1 MTSEEEPTSAG
12 LQLSYSQV
20 DITKGLVVDDM
31 PDTHILSFD
40 FDVLPALHVET
51 TSEVLSTIQ
60 LAATIFSLIA
70 SATKLLSTL
79 KRKISHGTDMALL
92 KRDDVPEDVQ
102 RRTDYLDETNLLHRH
117 FKKMMHHHG
126 IASQREEG
134 IPNRP
139 DSIAV
144 DVNNKRLTALSVMK
158 QKRISSSMVSGT
170 GGVAT
175 GDIEMATLHSPKNKT
190 TSAVFTNPLK
200 NESKE
205 EATKEMEKKQEKEEE
220 KEETTI
226 LLNVVEDK
234 PSEESSGESSGESP
248 TEITVQVEAVKENTK
263 VTGSVVKEAA
273 LASTEKTIIEK
284 QNAKI
289 ADLEEQ
295 NYELLIRLEALEQM
309 IIPTEAE
316 LKAAPQSSLLA
327 ASMKNVLSAVS

>member
-1 MTSEEEPTSAG
+1 M
-12 LQLSYSQV
+12 

-31 PDTHILSFD
+31 PDIHVLSFD

-51 TSEVLSTIQ
+51 TSEVLSPIQ
-60 LAATIFSLIA
+60 LLATIFSLIA

-79 KRKISHGTDMALL
+79 KRKISHGTDMVLL
-92 KRDDVPEDVQ
+92 KRNDVPEDVQ

-134 IPNRP
+134 RP
-139 DSIAV
+139 KSPESIAV

-158 QKRISSSMVSGT
+158 QKRISSIMMSGA

-175 GDIEMATLHSPKNKT
+175 GDIEMATLHTPKNN

-205 EATKEMEKKQEKEEE
+205 EATKEKEEKQENEEE
-220 KEETTI
+220 KKETTK
-226 LLNVVEDK
+226 LPNVVEEK
-234 PSEESSGESSGESP
+234 PSGESSGEIP
-248 TEITVQVEAVKENTK
+248 TEITVQVNAVIENTSREVAGTGSAVKA
-263 VTGSVVKEAA
+263 AA
-273 LASTEKTIIEK
+273 LAPTEKTIIEE

>member
-1 MTSEEEPTSAG
+1 M
-12 LQLSYSQV
+12 

-70 SATKLLSTL
+70 SATKLLSTM
-79 KRKISHGTDMALL
+79 KRKISHRTDMALL

-134 IPNRP
+134 RPNSP
-139 DSIAV
+139 ESIAV

-158 QKRISSSMVSGT
+158 QKRTSSIMMSGA

-175 GDIEMATLHSPKNKT
+175 GDIEMATLHTPKNN
-190 TSAVFTNPLK
+190 TSAVFTNPLQ

-205 EATKEMEKKQEKEEE
+205 EATKEKEEKQENEQEKK
-220 KEETTI
+220 ETI
-226 LLNVVEDK
+226 KLPNVVEEK
-234 PSEESSGESSGESP
+234 PSGESSGEIP
-248 TEITVQVEAVKENTK
+248 TEITAQVNAVKENT
-263 VTGSVVKEAA
+263 TGSREVAGTGSAVKAAA
-273 LASTEKTIIEK
+273 LAPTEKTIIEE

-316 LKAAPQSSLLA
+316 LKAAPESSLLA

>member
-158 QKRISSSMVSGT
+158 QKRISSSMVSGG

-234 PSEESSGESSGESP
+234 PSGESP

>member
-158 QKRISSSMVSGT
+158 QKRISSSMVSGG

-205 EATKEMEKKQEKEEE
+205 EATKEKKQEKEEE
-220 KEETTI
+220 KEEMTK
-226 LLNVVEDK
+226 LLNVVEET
-234 PSEESSGESSGESP
+234 PSEESSGES
-248 TEITVQVEAVKENTK
+248 ITVQVVEAVKENTK

>member
-158 QKRISSSMVSGT
+158 QKRISSSMVSGG

-234 PSEESSGESSGESP
+234 PSGESS